1 MPAQASRSF
10 ERAYGRHRLCP
21 PGLPGDWEKPGAKE
35 EGGADLAL
43 LCPLRTA
50 VTLDTSMG
58 TEAEAIQSSPR
69 FFLVSFQASSQ
80 NWHEAYRSSGETT
93 QLAGC

>member
-1 MPAQASRSF
+1 MPTGATWR
-10 ERAYGRHRLCP
+10 
-21 PGLPGDWEKPGAKE
+21 PGKTGAKE
-35 EGGADLAL
+35 GGGADLAL
-43 LCPLRTA
+43 LCPPRTA

-69 FFLVSFQASSQ
+69 FFLVSFQDGSQ
-80 NWHEAYRSSGETT
+80 NLHEAYRSSGETT